1 MTNDEIYGIIYNVK
15 IKKREVNKMRGLFYS
30 VIEMNTK
37 KKFSVGLSREKAVQK
52 MIELAKENPKGDY
65 RIAYKWGSI

>member
-1 MTNDEIYGIIYNVK
+1 
-15 IKKREVNKMRGLFYS
+15 MRGLFYS

-65 RIAYKWGSI
+65 RIAYKWGSIQATPTKEKEGLTICL

>member
-1 MTNDEIYGIIYNVK
+1 
-15 IKKREVNKMRGLFYS
+15 MRGLFYS